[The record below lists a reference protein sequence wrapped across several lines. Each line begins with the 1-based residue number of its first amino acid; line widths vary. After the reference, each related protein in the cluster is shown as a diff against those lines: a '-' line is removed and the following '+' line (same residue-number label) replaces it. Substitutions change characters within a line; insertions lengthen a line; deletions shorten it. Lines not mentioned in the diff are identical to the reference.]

1 MLFLFPNIMQVAVY
15 ISSCHQFSFETEHD
29 ARAIVGWVQLFRD
42 LPFLAPRESNIRID
56 LVFLKIEAKWGTTQ
70 QK

>member
-1 MLFLFPNIMQVAVY
+1 MLFLAPSIMQVAV
-15 ISSCHQFSFETEHD
+15 
-29 ARAIVGWVQLFRD
+29 RD
-42 LPFLAPRESNIRID
+42 LPFLAPRELNIRID